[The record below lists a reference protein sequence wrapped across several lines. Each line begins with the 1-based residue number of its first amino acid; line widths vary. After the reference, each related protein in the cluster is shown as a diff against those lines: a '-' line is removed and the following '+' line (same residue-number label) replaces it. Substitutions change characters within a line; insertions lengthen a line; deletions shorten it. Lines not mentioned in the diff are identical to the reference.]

1 MKATATILLTAA
13 AFALGWHCGKADLA
27 PAEVAA
33 GLRTVVVRDTVR
45 IVAPP
50 AVRTLVRRDTIVI
63 APLAATTSDSAEVRL
78 EIASREYSGENYRA
92 YVSGWE
98 ARLDSLVLTP
108 PLARITI
115 PTAPA
120 PRRVSFGIQAGVGM
134 TPAGVQPYVG
144 VGIGIRLG
152 K

>member
-1 MKATATILLTAA
+1 MKATTTILLAAA
-13 AFALGWHCGKADLA
+13 AFALGWHCGKEDRT
-27 PAEVAA
+27 PAEGAA

-63 APLAATTSDSAEVRL
+63 SPLAATTSDSAKVRL

-98 ARLDSLVLTP
+98 ARLDSMVLTP

-115 PTAPA
+115 PTAPT
-120 PRRVSFGIQAGVGM
+120 PRRVNFGIQAGVGM

>member
-13 AFALGWHCGKADLA
+13 AFALGWHCGKGDRA
-27 PAEVAA
+27 PAEAIP
-33 GLRTVVVRDTVR
+33 GLRTVLVRDTVR

-50 AVRTLVRRDTIVI
+50 AVKTVVRRDTVVA
-63 APLAATTSDSAEVRL
+63 APLADSDSDSTEVRL
-78 EIASREYSGENYRA
+78 ALESHEYSGENYRA
-92 YVSGWE
+92 YISGWE
-98 ARLDSLVLTP
+98 ARLDSLVLTAP
-108 PLARITI
+108 VARITI
-115 PTAPA
+115 PTAPT
-120 PRRVSFGIQAGVGM
+120 PRRISFGIQAGVGM

>member
-1 MKATATILLTAA
+1 MKATGTILLAAA
-13 AFALGWHCGKADLA
+13 AFTLGWHAGKERTEPGEAI
-27 PAEVAA
+27 P

-45 IVAPP
+45 IVTPP
-50 AVRTLVRRDTIVI
+50 AVKTVLQRDTVVA
-63 APLAATTSDSAEVRL
+63 APLAAADSDSTEVRL
-78 EIASREYSGENYRA
+78 ALESREYSGENYRA
-92 YVSGWE
+92 YVSGWN
-98 ARLDSLVLTP
+98 ARLDSLVMTP